1 MPVVVEKPT
10 SARTSPDGTS
20 DVLLSRVTPRAF
32 TLGLLLAALLCAVL
46 PYNDYYVGATYLS
59 GNFFP
64 ISALA
69 GLLLL
74 VLAVNPLLIACR
86 QRHRLW
92 TPPEIMTVWT
102 MLLVI
107 AGIPS
112 SGLMRYLI
120 PHLAAPYYYASPTN
134 GWQGLILAHVPSRLL
149 VTDPGAVKA
158 FFEGLPRGAASPWGA
173 WVTPLAWWSLF
184 VGFLFLGFFCL
195 SALFRRQWA
204 EIEKFSFPLVQ
215 LPILLAEAPGPDRS
229 FNTLLR
235 SPVLWVAMGLVTCL
249 HTVKGIHLFYPVVPD
264 IQTVWHTEDYL
275 TVRPW
280 SVINDI
286 QFAIYPLVIGFAYLL
301 SSEMCLS
308 MWLFY
313 LVFKGEILWGGLHA
327 WDLST
332 TGVGFCMG
340 PAFANYQE
348 VGATLM
354 VTAWVLYAMR
364 AHLRTVWR
372 KAVFGDP
379 SVDDA
384 REPLSY
390 RFAFFGAIAAYL
402 GLFGWLT
409 GVAGI
414 QPLMVAGVL
423 AGSFV
428 VFVVLSWLVAQSG
441 LLFVTTTFVPSQIMT
456 VFAGTTPFNASSLA
470 LGAFAEHIGW
480 QDAREFMMPSL
491 LNAAQGAAATRL
503 DARSLTRALAVCVVM
518 ATVIATASSIWLPY
532 THGGGTALKNPYM
545 YIASPQTPF
554 AWATSK
560 AHNPQGPDFAG
571 MTQILGGA
579 LFALTLLLCR
589 TYLPWFGIHPA
600 GFMVAGSWAMYMLWF
615 SLFLGWLIKAPVMRY
630 GGIRLYRLLLP
641 FFLGLIL
648 GDCLNAMAWTVI
660 GLLTGTGYNLLPN

>member
-1 MPVVVEKPT
+1 MALTADRPNT
-10 SARTSPDGTS
+10 GNAARAGGTP
-20 DVLLSRVTPRAF
+20 LARVTPRAF
-32 TLGLLLAALLCAVL
+32 ALGLALAALLCAVL
-46 PYNDYYVGATYLS
+46 PYNDYAIGATYLS

-74 VLAVNPLLIACR
+74 VLAVNPLLIALR

-120 PHLAAPYYYASPTN
+120 PHLAAPYYYATPTN
-134 GWQGLILAHVPSRLL
+134 GWQGLILSHVPSRLL
-149 VTDPGAVKA
+149 VTDPAAVKP
-158 FFEGLPRGAASPWGA
+158 FFEGLPRGSAIPWGA
-173 WVTPLAWWSLF
+173 WAVPLAWWSLF

-204 EIEKFSFPLVQ
+204 EHEKFSFPLVQ
-215 LPILLAEAPGPDRS
+215 LPILLAEEPGPGRS
-229 FNTLLR
+229 FNALLR
-235 SPVLWVAMGLVTCL
+235 SPLLWVGVGLVTCL

-264 IQTVWHTEDYL
+264 IPTVWHSQDFL

-280 SVINDI
+280 SAVNDI

-301 SSEMCLS
+301 SGEVSLS

-313 LVFKGEILWGGLHA
+313 LLFKAEVLLASAHD

-348 VGATLM
+348 VGGTLM
-354 VTAWVLYAMR
+354 VAAWVLYAMR
-364 AHLRTVWR
+364 AHLRAVWR
-372 KAVFGDP
+372 KAVHGDP
-379 SVDDA
+379 GVDDA

-390 RFAFFGAIAAYL
+390 RFALFGAVLAYA
-402 GLFGWLT
+402 GLYGWLT
-409 GVAGI
+409 LAADV
-414 QPLMVAGVL
+414 QPLMAAGVL
-423 AGSFV
+423 AGSFI

-441 LLFVTTTFVPSQIMT
+441 LLFVTQTFATSQVMT
-456 VFAGTTPFNASSLA
+456 VFLGTTPFNAPSLA
-470 LGAFAEHIGW
+470 MSAFAEHIGW

-491 LNAAQGAAATRL
+491 LNASQGAAATRL
-503 DARSLTRALAVCVVM
+503 DARSLTRALAACVVM
-518 ATVIATASSIWLPY
+518 ATLVSAASSIWLPY

-554 AWATSK
+554 DWTTSQM
-560 AHNPQGPDFAG
+560 HNPHGPDFAG
-571 MTQILGGA
+571 MAQIAGGA
-579 LFALTLLLCR
+579 LFVLALFVCR
-589 TYLPWFGIHPA
+589 TYLPWFGLHPA
-600 GFMVAGSWAMYMLWF
+600 GFLVAGSWAMYMLWF
-615 SLFLGWLIKAPVMRY
+615 SLLLGWLVKVPIMRY
-630 GGIRLYRLLLP
+630 GGIRTYRLLLP